1 MLGCAM
7 ITYQTLDIDGLWNK
21 SESRAFDAL
30 HKVFRNDINPN
41 IRRFDKNLIEM
52 IIGPRQSGKTTLLFL
67 LISRLLSDGILPEQ
81 IFYLNLDTTIIASQ
95 FDNPSLFIENLTAQ
109 RKGDARIYLILDE
122 VQRLKTPGRFL
133 KGIYDLEKNIKIFV
147 SGSSSLEI
155 RSKIKE
161 FLTGRKRETH
171 LLPLSFRE
179 MVSHEKKL
187 PDTLPGIP
195 LEENTMDL
203 WRGNDSIY
211 GAYLSR
217 KMGET
222 AIYGGYPAV
231 YLSETDEE
239 RKEVLGEIYNAYVKE
254 DVIDLMNIENVDIF
268 MKLVQTLSSQVG
280 NLINKSEICSL
291 IGSNAVTISKFIN
304 ILKETYITR
313 YLPPYV
319 SAKRN
324 EIKSAHKCFFIDNG
338 LRNFSVKLF
347 SAFSGRPDK
356 GAILENLVFTEL
368 FKNASISDA
377 LYFWRT
383 KAGAEMDFVFIKNGI
398 PIPIEIKSGS
408 AIVGR
413 YPRSFHSFLNRFS
426 PKTAIYL
433 NKDIFKMDRV
443 NHTNIFCIP
452 THWFLLFG
460 FDMLGDS

>member
-1 MLGCAM
+1 M
-7 ITYQTLDIDGLWNK
+7 ITYKTLDIDGLWNK
-21 SESRAFDAL
+21 SESRAFDASN
-30 HKVFRNDINPN
+30 KVFRGDINS
-41 IRRFDKNLIEM
+41 ITGRFDRDLIEI

-81 IFYLNLDTTIIASQ
+81 IFYLNLDTTIVVSQ
-95 FDNPSLFIENLTAQ
+95 FENPSIFVEKLTAQ
-109 RKGDARIYLILDE
+109 RKEDERIYLILDE
-122 VQRLKTPGRFL
+122 VQRLKTPGKFL

-171 LLPLSFRE
+171 LLPLSFHE
-179 MVSHEKKL
+179 MVSHEKNL
-187 PDTLPGIP
+187 PDTLQSIP
-195 LEENTMDL
+195 LEEKTIDQ
-203 WRGNDSIY
+203 WRSNDSIY
-211 GAYLSR
+211 GAYLAR
-217 KMGET
+217 KMEET

-231 YLSETDEE
+231 YLSENDEE
-239 RKEVLGEIYNAYVKE
+239 RREVLAEIYNSYVKE
-254 DVIDLMNIENVDIF
+254 DVIDLMNIEKVDIF

-304 ILKETYITR
+304 ILKETYITW

-319 SAKRN
+319 RAKRN

-347 SAFSGRPDK
+347 SSLSGRPDN

-368 FKNASISDA
+368 FKKTSISDE

-383 KAGAEMDFVFIKNGI
+383 KAGAEMDFVFIKNDI
-398 PIPIEIKSGS
+398 AIPIEIKSGS
-408 AIVGR
+408 AIPGR

-426 PKTAIYL
+426 PEFAIYL
-433 NKDIFKMDRV
+433 NKDVFKIDEV
-443 NHTNIFCIP
+443 GNTKVFCIP

-460 FDMLGDS
+460 IEMLGDIQG